1 MKGPHPKGAAGFHNI
16 VAALKNRDYG
26 IFAAAHV
33 PGLIGMWAQR
43 IAIGWLAWELTKSPA
58 WLGAIAMADLLPA
71 IFLAPFSGA
80 IVDRVNVAKLM
91 VFTQIF
97 VAIHAG
103 LLWLLTLTGM
113 MNIWLLFSLALL
125 LGFNNPFATA
135 ARHNLVPL
143 LVPTKNLA
151 AAISFNSLNFNLARF
166 LGPALAGV
174 VIATSGA
181 VTVFAIE
188 MVAECILLVALRFFN
203 VRPQPRRASGGG
215 FTAVLR
221 DIREGM
227 VYTARHPGIGPCL
240 GLLLFSAITS
250 RPSLELLPG
259 FADEVFGRGAQGLG
273 WLGASVGAGGILG
286 SIWLARRGA
295 IKGMTYLVIMQTL
308 AMNLALIVFA
318 LAENFWVALPFMAL
332 TGFFMVGNGTGTQV
346 LLQWAVDPM
355 MRGRV
360 MSLYTLL
367 FRGMPALGALI
378 IGLAAEHFGLQH
390 TVAGAALL
398 SIGFWV
404 WAYRRRHSTAAAMEL
419 PPPDERES
427 YRPPTPPSTDKPAT

>member
-1 MKGPHPKGAAGFHNI
+1 MKGPQPRGEAGFHNI
-16 VAALKNRDYG
+16 LSALKNRDYG
-26 IFAAAHV
+26 IFAIAHI

-43 IAIGWLAWELTKSPA
+43 IAIGWLAWELTGSPA

-71 IFLAPFSGA
+71 IFLAPISGA
-80 IVDRVNVAKLM
+80 LADRINIAKLM
-91 VFTQIF
+91 IYTQIF
-97 VAIHAG
+97 VVAHSA
-103 LLWLLTLTGM
+103 LLWALTMSGL
-113 MNIWLLFSLALL
+113 MNIWLLFALALL
-125 LGFNNPFATA
+125 LGFNNPFSTA

-143 LVPTKNLA
+143 LVPSKDLG

-174 VIATSGA
+174 VIATSSVA
-181 VTVFAIE
+181 AVFAIE
-188 MVAECILLVALRFFN
+188 VIAECILLVTLYFLR
-203 VRPQPRRASGGG
+203 VRPQPRRQSGGG
-215 FTAVLR
+215 LKPLGR
-221 DIREGM
+221 DIREGV
-227 VYTARHPGIGPCL
+227 VYAAGHPGIGPVL
-240 GLLLFSAITS
+240 ALLFFSAITS

-259 FADEVFGRGAQGLG
+259 FADEVFGRGAVGLG

-295 IKGMTYLVIMQTL
+295 IKGLTHLVIMQTL

-318 LAENFWVALPFMAL
+318 LAGNFWVALPFMAL

-360 MSLYTLL
+360 LSLFTLL

-378 IGLAAEHFGLQH
+378 IGIAAEQFGLQH
-390 TVAGAALL
+390 TVAGAAVL

-427 YRPPTPPSTDKPAT
+427 YRPPARQSADKPPA

>member
-1 MKGPHPKGAAGFHNI
+1 MTGPQPQGAAGIHNI

-43 IAIGWLAWELTKSPA
+43 IAVGWLAWELTESPA

-80 IVDRVNVAKLM
+80 IADRVNVAKLM
-91 VFTQIF
+91 VFSQIF
-97 VAIHAG
+97 VATHAS
-103 LLWLLTLTGM
+103 LLWLLTLTGVM
-113 MNIWLLFSLALL
+113 DIWLLFAMALI

-174 VIATSGA
+174 VIATSGVVA
-181 VTVFAIE
+181 VFAIE
-188 MVAECILLVALRFFN
+188 MIAECILLVALRFFK
-203 VRPQPRRASGGG
+203 VRPQPRKASGGG
-215 FTAVLR
+215 FKAVVR

-227 VYTARHPGIGPCL
+227 IYAVGHPGIGPCL
-240 GLLLFSAITS
+240 ALLLFSAITS

-259 FADEVFGRGAQGLG
+259 FADAVFARGAAGLG
-273 WLGASVGAGGILG
+273 WLGASVGIGGILG

-295 IKGMTYLVIMQTL
+295 IKGMTNLIIMQTL
-308 AMNLALIVFA
+308 GMNLSLVVFA
-318 LAENFWVALPFMAL
+318 LSGNFWLALPFLAL

-367 FRGMPALGALI
+367 FRGMPALGAFL
-378 IGLAAEHFGLQH
+378 IGLAAEQFGLQD
-390 TVAGAALL
+390 TVAGAAAF
-398 SIGFWV
+398 SICFWV
-404 WAYRRRHSTAAAMEL
+404 WAYRRRARTAAAMEL
-419 PPPDERES
+419 PPHDQRL
-427 YRPPTPPSTDKPAT
+427 PAG

>member
-1 MKGPHPKGAAGFHNI
+1 MKGPQPQGAAGFHNI
-16 VAALKNRDYG
+16 VAALRNRDYG

-80 IVDRVNVAKLM
+80 IVDRVNVAKMM

-97 VAIHAG
+97 VAVHAAI
-103 LLWLLTLTGM
+103 LWLLTLTGM

-143 LVPTKNLA
+143 LVPTKDLA

-174 VIATSGA
+174 VIATSGVVA
-181 VTVFAIE
+181 VFAIE
-188 MVAECILLVALRFFN
+188 MIAECILLIALRFFN

-240 GLLLFSAITS
+240 SLLLFSAITS

-259 FADEVFGRGAQGLG
+259 FADEVFARGASGLG

-295 IKGMTYLVIMQTL
+295 IKGMTNLVILQTL
-308 AMNLALIVFA
+308 GMNLALIVFA
-318 LAENFWVALPFMAL
+318 LVGDFWLALPFLAL

-360 MSLYTLL
+360 MSIYTLL
-367 FRGMPALGALI
+367 FRGMPALGAVI
-378 IGLAAEHFGLQH
+378 IGLAAEHFGLQD
-390 TVAGAALL
+390 TVAGAAVL
-398 SIGFWV
+398 SIGCWI
-404 WAYRRRHSTAAAMEL
+404 WAYRRRARTAAAMEL
-419 PPPDERES
+419 PPLDQ
-427 YRPPTPPSTDKPAT
+427 RPPHPSSVRSTDA

>member
-1 MKGPHPKGAAGFHNI
+1 MKGPQPRGAAGFHNI
-16 VAALKNRDYG
+16 AAAFKSRDYA
-26 IFAAAHV
+26 IFAVAHV

-43 IAIGWLAWELTKSPA
+43 VAIGWLAWELTGSPA

-71 IFLAPFSGA
+71 IFLAPISGA
-80 IVDRVNVAKLM
+80 LADRINVARLM
-91 VFTQIF
+91 VYTQIF
-97 VAIHAG
+97 IVIHSA
-103 LLWLLTLTGM
+103 LLWALTLSGH
-113 MNIWLLFSLALL
+113 MNIWLLFALALL

-143 LVPTKNLA
+143 LVPPKDLG

-174 VIATSGA
+174 VIATSGVVA
-181 VTVFAIE
+181 VFAIE
-188 MVAECILLVALRFFN
+188 VIAECFLLVALRFFK
-203 VRPQPRRASGGG
+203 VRPQPRQRGGG
-215 FTAVLR
+215 GMKAMGR
-221 DIREGM
+221 DIREGV
-227 VYTARHPGIGPCL
+227 VYAAGHPGIGPVL
-240 GLLLFSAITS
+240 FLLLFSAITS

-259 FADEVFGRGAQGLG
+259 FADEVFRRGAQGLG

-295 IKGMTYLVIMQTL
+295 IKGMTNLIIMQTL
-308 AMNLALIVFA
+308 GMNLALIVFA
-318 LAENFWVALPFMAL
+318 LAENFWLALPFMAL

-378 IGLAAEHFGLQH
+378 IGIAAEHFGLQA
-390 TVAGAALL
+390 TVAGAAVL

-427 YRPPTPPSTDKPAT
+427 YKPPARSESQSKT